1 MSSQKFAMPAGG
13 GKQATQFYQT
23 AYVQNPGS
31 SWVDKKMLEETEF
44 EMTQADG
51 VEPSIMFDDLAK
63 TQMTFPQNDNSKAAK
78 NYNKI
83 N

>member
-31 SWVDKKMLEETEF
+31 SWVDKKMVEETEF

-63 TQMTFPQNDNSKAAK
+63 TQMTFP
-78 NYNKI
+78 
-83 N
+83 